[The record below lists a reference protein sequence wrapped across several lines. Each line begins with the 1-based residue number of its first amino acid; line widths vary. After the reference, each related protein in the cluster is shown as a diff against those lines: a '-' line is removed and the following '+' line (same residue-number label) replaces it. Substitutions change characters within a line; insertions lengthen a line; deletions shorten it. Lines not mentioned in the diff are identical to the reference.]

1 MNGEYFLD
9 RIPCGILKIKDDEAF
24 TILTFN
30 QMVETW
36 FQSPFSMS
44 DLVYEEDYP
53 SFRDELR
60 QQLTTFESPF
70 QLGFKTTNAENPMF
84 ISMEINYAPEEGILY
99 CSMTD
104 VTSYKKYQQELRV
117 REEQYRLASQH
128 SGCLISI
135 YDISSRTISSSP
147 EFTRIF
153 PSSYT
158 LPISPEFL
166 IEHDIVHKESIVD
179 FLDFYQNME
188 QGIPEGE
195 CIVRLKTGSGNYHWF
210 SKHYTLL
217 CREDQKPLR
226 SIISY
231 QDITDQYEKE
241 LAYQRW
247 MEYMR
252 EQKKNCIG
260 YYEYNLKFD
269 LFEEIIGELKQEI
282 PDYAVRSF
290 SDIMA
295 YIAKKEIYEED
306 RERFL
311 KFFHKNQMLYHYY
324 RGDRSL
330 KLEHRRLKK
339 DGSIYWVQSMV
350 QIVCDPYT
358 DAIKAFILIKDI
370 DASKREAL
378 TLRELSEQDSLTGL
392 LNRAAAIRTIRHAF
406 HESNGHH
413 ILIMLDIDRFK
424 QLNDN
429 YGHQFGDKALH
440 CAASR
445 LKSALRREDIF
456 GRLGGDE
463 FIILLK
469 DVSYSMDLYAR
480 LENLCSLIGSALE
493 PEAHISGSL
502 GTAVYPED
510 GKTFEELYEKADIAL
525 YHAKKHGRNQYV
537 VYESGM
543 SMAKSEKDFSK

>member
-1 MNGEYFLD
+1 MNGEYFFD

-24 TILTFN
+24 TILTCN
-30 QMVETW
+30 KMVGKW
-36 FQSPFSMS
+36 FQTPFSMS

-60 QQLTTFESPF
+60 QQLTTFRSPF
-70 QLGFKTTNAENPMF
+70 QLEFKTSNAEYPMF
-84 ISMEINYAPEEGILY
+84 LSMDINYVSEEGILY

-104 VTSYKKYQQELRV
+104 ITSYKKCQQELRI
-117 REEQYRLASQH
+117 REEQYRLASKH

-135 YDISSRTISSSP
+135 YDIPSRTLSSSP
-147 EFTRIF
+147 EFTRSFPF
-153 PSSYT
+153 PSAFP
-158 LPISPEFL
+158 LSPEFL
-166 IEHDIVHKESIVD
+166 IENGVVHKESIVD

-195 CIVRLKTGSGNYHWF
+195 CIVRLKTGSGKYHWF
-210 SKHYTLL
+210 SKHYSLL
-217 CREDQKPLR
+217 CTEEQTPLR
-226 SIISY
+226 GIISY

-295 YIAKKEIYEED
+295 YIAEKVIYEED

-311 KFFHKNQMLYHYY
+311 KFFQKNQMLYHYY

-339 DGSIYWVQSMV
+339 DGSIYWVQGMV

-378 TLRELSEQDSLTGL
+378 TLQELSEQDSLTGL
-392 LNRAAAIRTIRHAF
+392 LNRAAAIRTIRHILQ
-406 HESNGHH
+406 ESKGHH

-445 LKSALRREDIF
+445 LKSALRREDVF

-469 DVSYSMDLYAR
+469 DVSYSMDLYVR
-480 LENLCSLIGSALE
+480 LEHLCNLIGSALE

-502 GTAVYPED
+502 GTAAFPED

-537 VYESGM
+537 VYEPGM
-543 SMAKSEKDFSK
+543 SMTKIEKQ